1 MAFVPS
7 SEPLKESLAIES
19 RKTKPSQ
26 NKENINMS
34 QLEFQVKRKHMHL
47 VEGYEKGNWGQAT
60 FAFGLHLALGKG
72 RGDDRRVRPNLI

>member
-7 SEPLKESLAIES
+7 SKPSKESLAIES

-47 VEGYEKGNWGQAT
+47 VEGCEKGN
-60 FAFGLHLALGKG
+60 
-72 RGDDRRVRPNLI
+72 

>member
-1 MAFVPS
+1 MALVPS
-7 SEPLKESLAIES
+7 SEPSKESLGIES

-47 VEGYEKGNWGQAT
+47 VEGYEKGN
-60 FAFGLHLALGKG
+60 
-72 RGDDRRVRPNLI
+72 

>member
-7 SEPLKESLAIES
+7 SEPSKESLAIES

-34 QLEFQVKRKHMHL
+34 QLGFEVKRKHMHL
-47 VEGYEKGNWGQAT
+47 IEEYEKGN
-60 FAFGLHLALGKG
+60 
-72 RGDDRRVRPNLI
+72 